1 MKLQHAAALA
11 LVGWCLA
18 MPPFDYTSPDP
29 PKTPTS
35 EWMVKCPFPNAEAC
49 EQRRQKLIEARI
61 KLAKPSRDRM
71 VRVMKGSRCLASDD
85 PLLKSA
91 KVTPDVPSPPKLAPK

>member
-18 MPPFDYTSPDP
+18 MPPFDYTSTAAPQ
-29 PKTPTS
+29 TPTTD
-35 EWMVKCPFPNAEAC
+35 WTVKCTFPTAEAC
-49 EQRRQKLIEARI
+49 EQQRQKLIEVRT

-71 VRVMKGSRCLASDD
+71 VRVMKASRCLASDD

-91 KVTPDVPSPPKLAPK
+91 KAPPAAGTVHTPPK